1 MRRKVTGM
9 ELVSDPTLMQDTT
22 PGKQAFLL
30 TLLTG
35 KNADAGY
42 SYGGTG

>member
-9 ELVSDPTLMQDTT
+9 ELVSDPTLKQDIT

-30 TLLTG
+30 TLLAG
-35 KNADAGY
+35 KNADAGH
-42 SYGGTG
+42 S